1 MAQQPFRHF
10 LGPCVTWLQGL
21 EIALFSLKPI
31 EPVKWLAFGQ
41 SPIGFVA
48 QTPGSVW
55 RKVGWVRSLS
65 QGEDSLPRTCDPTN
79 TLLCKGSAYICNP
92 PLPKK
97 KHANFFEFPN
107 YMSSLLNLGLWLS
120 DDSCFYDFYVTLG
133 VALKN
138 IWLPAQHR
146 HHEMFLLRRISGVGD
161 GAPSRP
167 GPGRCSTDQQS
178 RHWQP
183 HTGPHTQGE
192 DLSGGDEQIGGFFKS
207 WHGIPKLSGN
217 LQIWKPD
224 RNDDWTWM
232 TWGLNTLV
240 S

>member
-92 PLPKK
+92 PPPKK

-133 VALKN
+133 VAFKEHLTPS
-138 IWLPAQHR
+138 PAPSPWDVSAAPNQRSRRWCSQPSGTGTMQHR
-146 HHEMFLLRRISGVGD
+146 SAKPPLAAPHWAPHARR
-161 GAPSRP
+161 RP
-167 GPGRCSTDQQS
+167 FRWGWTNWRILQV
-178 RHWQP
+178 
-183 HTGPHTQGE
+183 
-192 DLSGGDEQIGGFFKS
+192 L
-207 WHGIPKLSGN
+207 GIPLDP
-217 LQIWKPD
+217 QTFRKPP
-224 RNDDWTWM
+224 NMKTW
-232 TWGLNTLV
+232 
-240 S
+240 